1 MFVVRGAQKL
11 NALETGYCSSWA
23 AGAPEDKRMK
33 IRAAMAVMSC
43 FVFGLFA
50 ASTVA
55 NEIGFLSPIAG
66 SNPGVTIA
74 GVKSGGAPWVVSHG
88 FAILNDEGRLR
99 VDLRGLILPS
109 VGTPGPVTAVA
120 ASVVCGDAVA
130 VTTDSVLLSVDGNAE
145 IQAKLQVPSPC
156 LGTIVLI
163 LAAAFNG
170 TPLPAPGPWIAAT
183 GLVKDSDSNHDN

>member
-1 MFVVRGAQKL
+1 
-11 NALETGYCSSWA
+11 
-23 AGAPEDKRMK
+23 MK
-33 IRAAMAVMSC
+33 KRAAVAVLLSC
-43 FVFGLFA
+43 FISGLFA
-50 ASTVA
+50 GGTIAD
-55 NEIGFLSPIAG
+55 EIAFLSPIVG
-66 SNPGVTIA
+66 SNPSVTIA

-88 FAILNDEGRLR
+88 FAVLNDEGHLR

-130 VTTDSVLLSVDGNAE
+130 ATSDSVSLSVDGNAE
-145 IQAKLQVPSPC
+145 IHAKLQVPSPC

-163 LAAAFNG
+163 RATAFNS

-183 GLVKDSDSNHDN
+183 GLTKGSDSDHDK

>member
-1 MFVVRGAQKL
+1 
-11 NALETGYCSSWA
+11 
-23 AGAPEDKRMK
+23 MK
-33 IRAAMAVMSC
+33 TRAAVAVILSC
-43 FVFGLFA
+43 FVSGLFA
-50 ASTVA
+50 VGTVA
-55 NEIGFLSPIAG
+55 DDIAFLSPIVG

-88 FAILNDEGRLR
+88 FAVLNDEGRLR

-130 VTTDSVLLSVDGNAE
+130 ATSDSVPLTGDGNAE
-145 IQAKLQVPSPC
+145 IHAKLQVPSPC

-163 LAAAFNG
+163 RAAAFNG

-183 GLVKDSDSNHDN
+183 GLAKDSDSDENK

>member
-1 MFVVRGAQKL
+1 
-11 NALETGYCSSWA
+11 
-23 AGAPEDKRMK
+23 MK
-33 IRAAMAVMSC
+33 KRAAMTIILSS
-43 FVFGLFA
+43 FLFGLFA
-50 ASTVA
+50 VGTVA
-55 NEIGFLSPIAG
+55 DEIGFLSPIVG

-88 FAILNDEGRLR
+88 FTVLNDDGRLR

-130 VTTDSVLLSVDGNAE
+130 ATTDSVPLSVDGNAE
-145 IQAKLQVPSPC
+145 IRAKLQVPSPC
-156 LGTIVLI
+156 LGTILLI
-163 LAAAFNG
+163 RATAFNG

-183 GLVKDSDSNHDN
+183 GLTKGSDSDQDK